1 MQWFTSK
8 DLRSSLQALFSVST
22 SARQRADDPATMNR
36 VRGAMLA
43 LADRGPGQR
52 SAVLAR
58 RIRDAADLQ
67 ALWFLRADVMQWLAR
82 SQGEAA
88 ARVNLDEVSSLFAD
102 HLPRGLRARPSPL
115 NPAGPNSRQ
124 VPP

>member
-82 SQGEAA
+82 SQGEAT
-88 ARVNLDEVSSLFAD
+88 ARVHLDEVSSLFAD
-102 HLPRGLRARPSPL
+102 QLPRGLRARPSPL
-115 NPAGPNSRQ
+115 NPTGPNSRQ